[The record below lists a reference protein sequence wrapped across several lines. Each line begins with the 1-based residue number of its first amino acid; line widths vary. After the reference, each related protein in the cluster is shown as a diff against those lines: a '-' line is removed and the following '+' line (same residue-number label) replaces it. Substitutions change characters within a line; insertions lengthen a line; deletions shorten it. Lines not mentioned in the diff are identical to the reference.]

1 MDPCTKEIEHEVQSI
16 IDLQR
21 IANELPEAFTNTK
34 GIMKSHIP
42 VVNAPERIE
51 IPHEVDEMEFQVNST
66 LIPRTLKRG
75 DKVELLIMVHVLR
88 L

>member
-1 MDPCTKEIEHEVQSI
+1 MDPHTKETEHGVQSI

-34 GIMKSHIP
+34 GIIKSHIP
-42 VVNAPERIE
+42 AVNAPERIE

-66 LIPRTLKRG
+66 LIPPTLKRMRQ
-75 DKVELLIMVHVLR
+75 VELLIMVHLLR

>member
-1 MDPCTKEIEHEVQSI
+1 MDECRQITWESTGVLGMDPLTKENETEVQNI

-42 VVNAPERIE
+42 AVHAPERIE
-51 IPHEVDEMEFQVNST
+51 IPHKVDELEFQVN
-66 LIPRTLKRG
+66 
-75 DKVELLIMVHVLR
+75 
-88 L
+88 